1 VFRVP
6 WDDKKPAETPCGIA
20 NEEAARKALAET
32 SKAIKA
38 KHGRL
43 DVAWGDV
50 HRFRRGSLDEPLSGC
65 AAISPLVEFGEFR
78 VIWHDDAE
86 DGKRVAAGGDSYV
99 FAVEFSSPP
108 KAYSIL
114 AYSQSSNPK
123 SPHYADQSALFVRD
137 EWKRAWFTEDDVAKN
152 VQQSYRP

>member
-1 VFRVP
+1 VTFRCRLE
-6 WDDKKPAETPCGIA
+6 KPVDTPYGIA
-20 NEEAARKALAET
+20 NEAAARKALAQAAKSIE
-32 SKAIKA
+32 S

-65 AAISPLVEFGEFR
+65 ASSSAVCDFGEFR
-78 VIWHDDAE
+78 VVWHNEAE

-108 KAYSIL
+108 KAYSIM
-114 AYSQSSNPK
+114 AFSQSSDPK

-137 EWKRAWFTEDDVAKN
+137 EWKRAWFAEEDVAKN
-152 VQQSYRP
+152 VQRSYRP